1 MTASVTPFLMFVGQ
15 AEAATN
21 FYVATVPNSAILSL
35 ERWAEGEPGPKGAWK
50 RASVR
55 IGGQRVICFDS
66 PAKHDF
72 TFTPSFSLFVECDSE
87 AEIDRLYA
95 AFIEG
100 GQGPD
105 AARVLRLLKEV
116 RLAQRPLR
124 RVVAVQLGV
133 GRVTSG
139 TSGNRTSI
147 VPPGRSV

>member
-55 IGGQRVICFDS
+55 IGGQKVICFDS

-95 AFIEG
+95 AFIDG
-100 GQGPD
+100 GQ
-105 AARVLRLLKEV
+105 ALM
-116 RLAQRPLR
+116 PLESYGFSR
-124 RVVAVQLGV
+124 KFAWLNDRFGV
-133 GRVTSG
+133 SWQFNWG
-139 TSGNRTSI
+139 
-147 VPPGRSV
+147 

>member
-100 GQGPD
+100 GQ
-105 AARVLRLLKEV
+105 ALM
-116 RLAQRPLR
+116 PLGSYGFSKKFAWLNDR
-124 RVVAVQLGV
+124 FGV
-133 GRVTSG
+133 SWQFNWG
-139 TSGNRTSI
+139 
-147 VPPGRSV
+147 